1 MATHTHTHTTSRLKC
16 QGLPLKSV
24 KRDSTGP
31 LRVAWEAESERVTL
45 KETQQESLKKIH
57 ESAQNRKSQL

>member
-1 MATHTHTHTTSRLKC
+1 MATHTHTHTTSRLK
-16 QGLPLKSV
+16 
-24 KRDSTGP
+24 RDSTGP
-31 LRVAWEAESERVTL
+31 LRVVWEAESERVTL